1 MGVLYYCPYCH
12 TIYDNITKSNEKY
25 IMCPKGS
32 CYGHLFEV
40 DENMVY
46 ILDILNKKGYET
58 LFHCAGHAYE
68 DYSYDKENNLF
79 IGAYIEF
86 APNINFSEA
95 SLKTLPKEWVYRE
108 AGKHK
113 SSRNELRLMLPF
125 VRGYTNLYDQA
136 ILHAA
141 IVNANMMLLQWVMQ
155 LPLCGEW
162 TVSKE
167 VKDDE

>member
-1 MGVLYYCPYCH
+1 MGALYYCPYCH

-58 LFHCAGHAYE
+58 VFHCAGHAYE
-68 DYSYDKENNLF
+68 DYSYSKEKNLF
-79 IGAYIEF
+79 MGAYIEF
-86 APNINFSEA
+86 APNVNFSEN
-95 SLKTLPKEWVYRE
+95 SLKTLPQEWVYHT
-108 AGKHK
+108 AGEHK
-113 SSRNELRLMLPF
+113 ASRYELRLMLPF
-125 VRGYTNLYDQA
+125 AKDCHTNIYSQA

-141 IVNANMMLLQWVMQ
+141 ICNANMMLLQWVMQ

-162 TVSKE
+162 QTEEKN
-167 VKDDE
+167 DE

>member
-1 MGVLYYCPYCH
+1 MGALYYCPYCH

-46 ILDILNKKGYET
+46 ILDILNKKGYT
-58 LFHCAGHAYE
+58 TCHHCAGHAYE
-68 DYSYDKENNLF
+68 DYSYDEENHMF
-79 IGAYIEF
+79 VGAYIMFTPDISFPKNLLE
-86 APNINFSEA
+86 
-95 SLKTLPKEWVYRE
+95 TLPKEWVYRE

-113 SSRNELRLMLPF
+113 ASRQELRLMLPF
-125 VRGYTNLYDQA
+125 VKGYNDFYGQA

-155 LPLCGEW
+155 LPLYGEW
-162 TVSKE
+162 QTEEKN
-167 VKDDE
+167 DE